1 MRESYSYKDILF
13 GLYKEYVILQEQLD
27 SLNKYVL
34 LEENNLGEVRFSITN
49 QIDSD
54 KVRMLCYLYDKKTNL
69 ENLLKKLNII
79 VDTNFNASYVEEVEG
94 CYKILQ
100 YPEVIDKTKQQEF
113 SQSVWYI
120 LNTDFAKNMQIIHSG
135 VGYDNCPFLSV
146 TSHGVSNFLYDV
158 GYLDFNSRK
167 DLELHAYSSKGRLGK
182 EKMKFMLNM
191 EFSKC
196 RFPEYYQNLIEGN
209 ENFGKEVDLYGDFG
223 YSRNEKFEI
232 IPESK
237 RLVLVKR

>member
-49 QIDSD
+49 QIDCD
-54 KVRMLCYLYDKKTNL
+54 KVRMLCYLYNKKTKL
-69 ENLLKKLNII
+69 EKILKKLNII
-79 VDTNFNASYVEEVEG
+79 VDTNFNASYVDEVDG

-113 SQSVWYI
+113 NQSVWYI
-120 LNTDFAKNMQIIHSG
+120 FNTDFCKNMKWIYSG
-135 VGYDNCPFLSV
+135 TGYGNIPFLSV
-146 TSHGVSNFLYDV
+146 NSHGVFASLNDI
-158 GYLDFNSRK
+158 GSLDFRSSK
-167 DLELHAYSSKGRLGK
+167 DLELHAYSDKGRLSRD
-182 EKMKFMLNM
+182 KMEYMLNM
-191 EFSKC
+191 QFSKN

-209 ENFGKEVDLYGDFG
+209 ENFGKEVDLYGGFG
-223 YSRNEKFEI
+223 YSRNGKFEI
-232 IPESK
+232 VPESK
-237 RLVLVKR
+237 RLVLIRK